1 MEERQMN
8 EVYSTNESGKKPY
21 TKFKISKNTKTFLLN
36 IVATAV
42 IVVCALVMMNRP
54 EIDADKM
61 LEKPDF
67 SEVTKIGELATLRCF
82 YHNVAEYEKQP
93 DGLFQYGLFQVG
105 YKKFWIEYTGTV
117 EMGID
122 IAKVKIGQPD
132 EGGTVRVYI
141 PEVEK
146 FRVNQDSTSLQ
157 EPVYETGV
165 FTTIT
170 TEDKTTALSL
180 AQDNMEATAR
190 ADQSMLQRARE
201 NAKTLIEQYIINV
214 GVNLGQEYD
223 VEWVDTPQDVNQGEN
238 KGGTENGKEKQ

>member
-1 MEERQMN
+1 MN
-8 EVYSTNESGKKPY
+8 EVNSMNESGKKLNI
-21 TKFKISKNTKTFLLN
+21 KISKNTKTFLLN
-36 IVATAV
+36 IVVTAFIV
-42 IVVCALVMMNRP
+42 ICAMVVLNKSDSAEE
-54 EIDADKM
+54 EI

-67 SEVTKIGELATLRCF
+67 SEVTKIGELATLRCY

-122 IAKVKIGQPD
+122 ISKVKIGQPNE
-132 EGGTVRVYI
+132 EGIVRVYI

-165 FTTIT
+165 FTSIT
-170 TEDKTTALSL
+170 TEEKTIALSQ
-180 AQDNMEATAR
+180 AQEKMEATAR

-201 NAKTLIEQYIINV
+201 NAKTLIEQYIINI
-214 GVNLGQEYD
+214 GVNLEQEYE
-223 VEWVDTPQDVNQGEN
+223 VEWVDNPKEVNQGEN
-238 KGGTENGKEKQ
+238 RGGTEDDEEEKK

>member
-1 MEERQMN
+1 MN
-8 EVYSTNESGKKPY
+8 EVNSKSDSEKEPNIKEA
-21 TKFKISKNTKTFLLN
+21 ISKNTKTFLLN
-36 IVATAV
+36 IVATVA
-42 IVVCALVMMNRP
+42 IVMCALVMLNRP
-54 EIDADKM
+54 NVDEEEI

-67 SEVTKIGELATLRCF
+67 SEVTKIGELATLKCF

-122 IAKVKIGQPD
+122 ISKVKIGQPD
-132 EGGTVRVYI
+132 EEGCVKVYM

-146 FRVNQDSTSLQ
+146 FRINQDSTSIQ

-165 FTTIT
+165 FTSIT
-170 TEDKTTALSL
+170 TEEKTVALSQ
-180 AQDNMEATAR
+180 AQEKMEATAR
-190 ADQSMLQRARE
+190 ADQSMFQRARE

-214 GVNLGQEYD
+214 GINLGQEYD
-223 VEWVDTPQDVNQGEN
+223 VEWVNDPQDIYRGEN
-238 KGGTENGKEKQ
+238 KGGTENGEEEKKQ

>member
-1 MEERQMN
+1 MN
-8 EVYSTNESGKKPY
+8 EANSVNESEKKS
-21 TKFKISKNTKTFLLN
+21 KIKYKIGKNTKTFLLN
-36 IVATAV
+36 IVATVV
-42 IVVCALVMMNRP
+42 ILIVAFILINKP
-54 EIDADKM
+54 DDSEKEILK
-61 LEKPDF
+61 KPDF
-67 SEVTKIGELATLRCF
+67 SEVTKIGELATLKCF

-122 IAKVKIGQPD
+122 ISKVKIGQPD
-132 EGGTVRVYI
+132 ETGVVRVYI

-165 FTTIT
+165 FTSISV
-170 TEDKTTALSL
+170 EEKTAALSQ
-180 AQDNMEATAR
+180 AQEKMEQTAR

-201 NAKTLIEQYIINV
+201 NAKTLIKQYIINI
-214 GVNLGQEYD
+214 GVNSGEDYD
-223 VEWVDTPQDVNQGEN
+223 VEWVDTPQEVNQREN
-238 KGGTENGKEKQ
+238 TGGAENGEETQK

>member
-1 MEERQMN
+1 MN
-8 EVYSTNESGKKPY
+8 EVNSMNESEKKPNI
-21 TKFKISKNTKTFLLN
+21 KLKISKNTKTFILN

-42 IVVCALVMMNRP
+42 IVICALVMLNKP
-54 EIDADKM
+54 DSDTEEI

-93 DGLFQYGLFQVG
+93 DGLFKYGLFQVG

-122 IAKVKIGQPD
+122 ISKVKIGQAD
-132 EGGTVRVYI
+132 EKGIVRVYI

-165 FTTIT
+165 FTSIT
-170 TEDKTTALSL
+170 TEEKTTALSK
-180 AQDNMEATAR
+180 AQENMEATAKT
-190 ADQSMLQRARE
+190 DQSMLQRARE

-214 GVNLGQEYD
+214 GVNLRQEYD
-223 VEWVDTPQDVNQGEN
+223 VAWVDTPQEVNQGEN
-238 KGGTENGKEKQ
+238 KGETENGEEEKKQ

>member
-1 MEERQMN
+1 MN
-8 EVYSTNESGKKPY
+8 EVNSMNESGKKSDIIL
-21 TKFKISKNTKTFLLN
+21 KISKNTKTFLLN

-42 IVVCALVMMNRP
+42 IAICALVMLNKP
-54 EIDADKM
+54 DTNADEI

-122 IAKVKIGQPD
+122 ISKVKIGQPD
-132 EGGTVRVYI
+132 EDGFVRVYI

-165 FTTIT
+165 FTSIT
-170 TEDKTTALSL
+170 TEEKTAALSQ
-180 AQDNMEATAR
+180 AQEKMEATAR

-223 VEWVDTPQDVNQGEN
+223 VVWVDTPQEVNQGEN
-238 KGGTENGKEKQ
+238 KGGTENGEEEKKQ